1 MTSILIYS
9 ILFLRETWLS
19 PKKRSAAMSVEQTK
33 QVETQ
38 TLNKESSTSVDVKT
52 PLVDALRHYFC
63 PEATI
68 KMLDDNN
75 WSAV

>member
-1 MTSILIYS
+1 
-9 ILFLRETWLS
+9 
-19 PKKRSAAMSVEQTK
+19 MSVEQTK